1 MFNVSDVAAEVIKQ
15 FLEGKEGPH
24 SVRIMLMEGG

>member
-24 SVRIMLMEGG
+24 SVRVMLMEGG